1 MNKQFQ
7 NIIFIIDNSVHDKP
21 EFTNDIIICLNDI
34 LLNNYNINRQIDE
47 IVYMLKILDDIVFDD
62 YNIKKLLIHLLSDVY
77 VSLIIQQ
84 IDECNQHNV
93 TIDIRKTF
101 ITEYFNFILIC
112 IVIIRSLF
120 VMIIIKNIDFISI

>member
-7 NIIFIIDNSVHDKP
+7 NIIDNSVHDKP